1 MDTKSYRE
9 AEKLMDAM
17 GFDDEERKLVL
28 SDDYFVRK
36 LIVDPDYYNKKH
48 FRNILNNLSD
58 L

>member
-1 MDTKSYRE
+1 
-9 AEKLMDAM
+9 MDAM

>member
-1 MDTKSYRE
+1 
-9 AEKLMDAM
+9 MDAM

-36 LIVDPDYYNKKH
+36 LIEDPEHNDKRH

>member
-17 GFDDEERKLVL
+17 GFDEDERRLVL
-28 SDDYFVRK
+28 SDDHFVRK
-36 LIVDPDYYNKKH
+36 LIEDPDYYNKGH